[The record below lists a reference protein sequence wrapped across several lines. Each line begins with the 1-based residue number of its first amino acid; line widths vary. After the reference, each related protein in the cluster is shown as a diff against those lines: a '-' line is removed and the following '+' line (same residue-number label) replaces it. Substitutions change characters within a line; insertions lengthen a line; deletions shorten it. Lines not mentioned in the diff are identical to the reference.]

1 MQNLIQDGKTLTAVA
16 PVGGFTGG
24 DAYKVN
30 ALFGV
35 ANATV
40 VESDPGE
47 LTVEGVFEIPAVAAE
62 TATAFQ
68 KAYWN
73 DTSKE
78 ISNDATGNSVVGYYT
93 EDKAAAQ
100 AVICVK
106 LVPTVA

>member
-1 MQNLIQDGKTLTAVA
+1 MQNMIQEGKTLTAIA
-16 PVGGFTGG
+16 PAGGFTSGN
-24 DAYKVN
+24 AYKIN

-35 ANATV
+35 ASTTV
-40 VESDPGE
+40 DEAEPCE
-47 LTVEGVFEIPAVAAE
+47 LSVEGVYEIPAVSAD

-100 AVICVK
+100 TVICVK